1 MNQQIIFNDDM
12 SFDYEKRECVFTGLV
27 SGEHVTIFIKAK
39 DIIELTNAVK
49 FDFECQVEEWLED
62 NELPTNRKIKLVYT

>member
-12 SFDYEKRECVFTGLV
+12 TFDHEKGQCCFTGLIA
-27 SGEHVTIFIKAK
+27 GERVTISIKTK
-39 DIIELTNAVK
+39 NSIELSESLK

-62 NELPTNRKIKLVYT
+62 NEPPMNRQIELVYD

>member
-12 SFDYEKRECVFTGLV
+12 SFDYEKRECIFTGLV
-27 SGEHVTIFIKAK
+27 SGERVTIFIKAK

-62 NELPTNRKIKLVYT
+62 NEPPMNRKIKLVYI

>member
-27 SGEHVTIFIKAK
+27 SGERITIFIKAK

-62 NELPTNRKIKLVYT
+62 NEPPTNRKIQLVYI

>member
-12 SFDYEKRECVFTGLV
+12 TFDSNKRECVFTGLV
-27 SGEHVTIFIKAK
+27 SGERVTIIIKAK
-39 DIIELTNAVK
+39 NVIELTNTVK

-62 NELPTNRKIKLVYT
+62 NEPPMNQKIEVLYT